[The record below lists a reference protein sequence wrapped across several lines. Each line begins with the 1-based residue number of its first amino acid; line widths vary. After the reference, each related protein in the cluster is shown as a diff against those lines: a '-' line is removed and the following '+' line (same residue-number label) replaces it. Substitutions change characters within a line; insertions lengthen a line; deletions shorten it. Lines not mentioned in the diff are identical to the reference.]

1 MNDTAHGLANCGLL
15 GSMLRIAGGVVHRL
29 SASTVHD
36 TEIRPF
42 GDP

>member
-15 GSMLRIAGGVVHRL
+15 GSMLRIAGGAVHRL
-29 SASTVHD
+29 STVHD
-36 TEIRPF
+36 TEIRAF